1 MATEFKHWEEWK
13 EKCNLRLCGDETKA
27 ALLEYSGKRFHSL
40 VEWALR
46 SLKFAY
52 QDINEKNAWVGWD
65 LFDNYYI
72 DRGERTGKAY
82 KDWLFLTARNSPD
95 NCVVVLEKE
104 MNLLLRNV
112 VRTYIREHYPRK
124 GVKSLDAPLES
135 GNPDSGTLMDVTPS
149 RDCSTRDS
157 VEASD
162 GRNVAAGFA
171 SRFFKELSR
180 RDRVV
185 LVALGLGLPASCA
198 EAEKAAQ
205 CKKSMLADARSQL
218 NICIR
223 DRLKREMSE
232 DADYL
237 RFYVLEALLEKC
249 IEWAKGEKSCES
261 MFHLLKVRQAG
272 GGRP

>member
-27 ALLEYSGKRFHSL
+27 ALLEYSGDRAYRL
-40 VEWALR
+40 VKWAMI
-46 SLKFAY
+46 SLKFGY
-52 QDINEKNAWVGWD
+52 QDIHEIDRWEGWD
-65 LFDNYYI
+65 LFEGFYF

-82 KDWLFLTARNSPD
+82 KDWLFLTAQNSPD

-104 MNLLLRNV
+104 MTLLLRNV

-124 GVKSLDAPLES
+124 GGMSLDAPLES

-149 RDCSTRDS
+149 PDLSPRDH
-157 VEASD
+157 VEASEE
-162 GRNVAAGFA
+162 RNVAADFA
-171 SRFFKELSR
+171 SRFFEELSR
-180 RDRVV
+180 RERVV

-205 CKKSMLADARSQL
+205 CKRSMLADAKSQL